1 MLFSSASLK
10 PWTSRNNSKC
20 LKMQRQVSKLKEV
33 IDNRWN
39 ISINNRIKIILM
51 KHFKCRELKFLI
63 SEHIAGDFIKIEC
76 FFCVQMCFM
85 IMSQMSWWMFS
96 DDIHTQPWGTLRPS
110 RFTMDGKTQCGRH
123 LMTAAPSGSVEGA
136 LHFSGCGKQWKCNWC
151 RISAGITEKLIS
163 LYTFY

>member
-1 MLFSSASLK
+1 MK

-20 LKMQRQVSKLKEV
+20 LKMQRQVNKLKEV

-63 SEHIAGDFIKIEC
+63 SEHISGYFIKIEC

-85 IMSQMSWWMFS
+85 LMSQMTWWMLPI
-96 DDIHTQPWGTLRPS
+96 DIHKHSLEEHCDHHDSSWMVRRHVDVFWWMRLRL
-110 RFTMDGKTQCGRH
+110 GV
-123 LMTAAPSGSVEGA
+123 SVRGVV
-136 LHFSGCGKQWKCNWC
+136 HISGCGKQWKCNWC
-151 RISAGITEKLIS
+151 HISAGITEKLIS